1 LITQVYGSLRD
12 LGKSGEP
19 SGGKPKPA
27 VPIRRSVTPDWVICL
42 EDGRRFKMLKGHL
55 QAAYGLTLVQYR
67 KRWGLP
73 PNYPMV
79 APNYARQRSAMA
91 KAIGLRAR
99 RTNSQ
104 LALPTPPSQPM
115 ARPRL
120 ATLRREPPDV
130 T

>member
-1 LITQVYGSLRD
+1 
-12 LGKSGEP
+12 
-19 SGGKPKPA
+19 
-27 VPIRRSVTPDWVICL
+27 
-42 EDGRRFKMLKGHL
+42 MLKGHL